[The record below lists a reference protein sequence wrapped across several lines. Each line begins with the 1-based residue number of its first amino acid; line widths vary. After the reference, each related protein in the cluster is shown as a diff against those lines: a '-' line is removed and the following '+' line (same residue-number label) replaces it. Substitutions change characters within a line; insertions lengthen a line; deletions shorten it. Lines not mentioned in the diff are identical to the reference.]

1 MDFLATSLVDRIEG
15 EIGENLVTEVVVQG
29 TLKPDGTLELN
40 QPVGLPPGEV
50 RVIVQPMATQ
60 STENV
65 MAVLERIWAER
76 RAKGMQGRSG
86 ERIDADIRAMRGEW
100 EDRQHEIEQARS
112 VKE

>member
-1 MDFLATSLVDRIEG
+1 M
-15 EIGENLVTEVVVQG
+15 
-29 TLKPDGTLELN
+29 
-40 QPVGLPPGEV
+40 
-50 RVIVQPMATQ
+50 RVIVPPMATQ

-65 MAVLERIWAER
+65 MAVLDRIWAE

-86 ERIDADIRAMRGEW
+86 ERIDADIRTMRGEW